1 LTPLEAAA
9 ALAREHGLRHEDIV
23 VLKDGSNLLVRLVPA
38 PVVLRIATF
47 TARIRGDPLPYL
59 EREVALVS
67 HLADAGASVMPPSE
81 IIPPGPHVVGG
92 WAMSAWRYVA
102 HEVGAVPDSITV
114 LHALDDLHAVL
125 RTYPAELPLLNP
137 ARDDLDRA
145 LVFAEAHGVYG
156 HAQADEL
163 RARRD
168 EVMIQLLAVTS
179 GIQPLHGDA
188 FPRNTLLSPSGVVWI
203 DFEDCCSG
211 SVLWDLA
218 VLIRQGGGAR
228 VADIVRRRHGAE
240 AVRLA
245 VTLRGFQG
253 EVWTALHEARA
264 AHGW

>member
-1 LTPLEAAA
+1 LTPIEAAA
-9 ALAREHGLRHEDIV
+9 ALAGEHGLRHDEIV
-23 VLKDGSNLLVRLVPA
+23 VLKHGSNLLVRLAPA

-67 HLADAGASVMPPSE
+67 HLAAAGASVMRPSDV
-81 IIPPGPHVVGG
+81 IPPGPHVVGG

-102 HEVGAVPDSITV
+102 HEAGAIPDAITV
-114 LHALDDLHAVL
+114 LNALDDLHAAL
-125 RTYPAELPLLNP
+125 RTYSGELPLLNP
-137 ARDDLDRA
+137 AGDDLDRA
-145 LVFAEAHGVYG
+145 LAFAEAHGVYG

-168 EVMIQLLAVTS
+168 DVMIQLLAASPGT
-179 GIQPLHGDA
+179 QALHGDA
-188 FPRNTLLSPSGVVWI
+188 FPRNTLLSPSGVIWI

-211 SVLWDLA
+211 PILWDLA
-218 VLIRQGGGAR
+218 VLIRQGGGPR
-228 VADIVRRRHGAE
+228 VADIVRRRHGDE

-245 VTLRGFQG
+245 ITLRGFQAQ
-253 EVWTALHEARA
+253 VWTALHDART